1 MRRSLL
7 FILSSAMLVG
17 GLYLTIFQLLFAHT
31 IFLRFLLGGAVLVA
45 VGLYLLW
52 VDFVAPKL
60 GLKTPES

>member
-1 MRRSLL
+1 
-7 FILSSAMLVG
+7 MLVV

-31 IFLRFLLGGAVLVA
+31 IFFRFLLGGAVLVA